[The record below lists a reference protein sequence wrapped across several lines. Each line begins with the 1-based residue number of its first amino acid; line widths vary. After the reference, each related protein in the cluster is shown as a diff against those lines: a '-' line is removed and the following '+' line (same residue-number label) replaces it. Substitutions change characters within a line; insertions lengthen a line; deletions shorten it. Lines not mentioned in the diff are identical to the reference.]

1 MSDVEV
7 VEVEDCNSSEMTGSS
22 KVGGQGGGVNV
33 ATFHQWKYS
42 RYFVIVDKSE
52 KNMRARCTLCS
63 PSSKPLSCARNT
75 TSNFKKHLDTV
86 NKTVKLVAVILEGSK
101 RK

>member
-1 MSDVEV
+1 MDV
-7 VEVEDCNSSEMTGSS
+7 VEVEDCNSSEMTGPS
-22 KVGGQGGGVNV
+22 KVGGQGVKV

-42 RYFVIVDKSE
+42 HYFVVVDESE

-63 PSSKPLSCARNT
+63 PSSKPLSCARNI

-86 NKTVKLVAVILEGSK
+86 HKLTFGIVCSELFLV
-101 RK
+101 

>member
-1 MSDVEV
+1 MSDVDV
-7 VEVEDCNSSEMTGSS
+7 VEVEDCNSSEMIGPS
-22 KVGGQGGGVNV
+22 KVGGQGVKV

-42 RYFVIVDKSE
+42 HYFVVVDESE

-75 TSNFKKHLDTV
+75 TSNFKKTFRYCPQ
-86 NKTVKLVAVILEGSK
+86 NCETCGSYS
-101 RK
+101 